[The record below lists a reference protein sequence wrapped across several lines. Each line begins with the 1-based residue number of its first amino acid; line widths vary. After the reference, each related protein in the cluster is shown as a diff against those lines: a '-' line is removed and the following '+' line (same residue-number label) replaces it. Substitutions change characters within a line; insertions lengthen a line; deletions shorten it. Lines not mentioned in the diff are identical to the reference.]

1 MFRLTW
7 KSLLGRKL
15 RLVMSAFS
23 IVLGVA
29 FVVGSLVFTNLLSAG
44 FDSLLKGSVA
54 DVNVMPEAAANPLA
68 PPGETAVQILPDLVA
83 EIGTVEGVSEATGL
97 VSAPGFYPLDADGNL
112 MAFGGAPGL
121 LFNWFTTPAM
131 DGEIGANLIEGR
143 PPETN
148 AEVLLDPAT
157 LTRSG
162 LVVGDSL
169 EVATT
174 LKGTIEFTITG
185 TAAWGGGTTAGASY
199 LFVTLERAQ
208 ELVLAGADRY
218 TGVWVSAE
226 AGADVEQLAST
237 ISDLVPDGVV
247 VETGEQQVEVTQ
259 ELLDVGLGF
268 VNVFLLVFAAIALLV
283 AGLLILNTFSILVMQ
298 RSRELAL
305 LRAVGASSSQ
315 VRRSVIAEA
324 LVVGVIGATLGIAA
338 GYGLAWLILLGIDAL
353 GVDLGGTLPALTW
366 QAVTAGYAVALVIT
380 ALAAGVPARRASRTR
395 PVEAMARAAGAGK
408 QSLGAVAYVGVALVQ
423 LGIAAVVVGLA
434 FNVAGTP
441 WWVGLG
447 CAAILVGTVLGIPI
461 VAWPLV
467 WLFGKIYA
475 LAFGAV
481 GTMAGR
487 NAARQPG
494 RTGATAATLMIGL
507 ALVTTVAILAATTTN
522 SLRADLTENQR
533 GDFVV
538 TPVNFRPFDASVVGQ
553 FEQVD
558 GVEQVWSW
566 ASGGGAVDGQSLTV
580 TGMTADT
587 LANGTAIR
595 VLGGTLN
602 DAGNTVLM
610 DYDTARDL
618 GLSMGQNFELLDA
631 AGEAETLLVA
641 GMFDRSESLPVV
653 GQVIVNTEVFPRFG
667 DARLVESVVIRISEG
682 ADAAVVQEELRSVVD
697 HIPTVS
703 VSSNDE
709 YADALV
715 AQFDQVVAVIYALLA
730 LAIVISVLGIV
741 NTLGLSVMERT
752 REIGLLRAVGLT
764 RPQLRSMVGLE
775 SVVVALL
782 GSVLGTAL
790 GLAFGVVIVELLEDE
805 GLGHLAIPWGQLG
818 LFVALA
824 AFFGVLAALGPARRA
839 ARLGVL
845 DAIAED

>member
-1 MFRLTW
+1 M
-7 KSLLGRKL
+7 
-15 RLVMSAFS
+15 
-23 IVLGVA
+23 
-29 FVVGSLVFTNLLSAG
+29 
-44 FDSLLKGSVA
+44 
-54 DVNVMPEAAANPLA
+54 
-68 PPGETAVQILPDLVA
+68 
-83 EIGTVEGVSEATGL
+83 
-97 VSAPGFYPLDADGNL
+97 
-112 MAFGGAPGL
+112 
-121 LFNWFTTPAM
+121 
-131 DGEIGANLIEGR
+131 
-143 PPETN
+143 
-148 AEVLLDPAT
+148 
-157 LTRSG
+157 
-162 LVVGDSL
+162 
-169 EVATT
+169 
-174 LKGTIEFTITG
+174 
-185 TAAWGGGTTAGASY
+185 
-199 LFVTLERAQ
+199 
-208 ELVLAGADRY
+208 
-218 TGVWVSAE
+218 
-226 AGADVEQLAST
+226 
-237 ISDLVPDGVV
+237 
-247 VETGEQQVEVTQ
+247 
-259 ELLDVGLGF
+259 
-268 VNVFLLVFAAIALLV
+268 
-283 AGLLILNTFSILVMQ
+283 
-298 RSRELAL
+298 
-305 LRAVGASSSQ
+305 
-315 VRRSVIAEA
+315 
-324 LVVGVIGATLGIAA
+324 
-338 GYGLAWLILLGIDAL
+338 
-353 GVDLGGTLPALTW
+353 
-366 QAVTAGYAVALVIT
+366 
-380 ALAAGVPARRASRTR
+380 
-395 PVEAMARAAGAGK
+395 
-408 QSLGAVAYVGVALVQ
+408 
-423 LGIAAVVVGLA
+423 
-434 FNVAGTP
+434 
-441 WWVGLG
+441 
-447 CAAILVGTVLGIPI
+447 
-461 VAWPLV
+461 
-467 WLFGKIYA
+467 
-475 LAFGAV
+475 
-481 GTMAGR
+481 
-487 NAARQPG
+487 
-494 RTGATAATLMIGL
+494 
-507 ALVTTVAILAATTTN
+507 
-522 SLRADLTENQR
+522 
-533 GDFVV
+533 
-538 TPVNFRPFDASVVGQ
+538 
-553 FEQVD
+553 
-558 GVEQVWSW
+558 
-566 ASGGGAVDGQSLTV
+566 DGQSLTV

-790 GLAFGVVIVELLEDE
+790 GLAFGVVLVELLEDE